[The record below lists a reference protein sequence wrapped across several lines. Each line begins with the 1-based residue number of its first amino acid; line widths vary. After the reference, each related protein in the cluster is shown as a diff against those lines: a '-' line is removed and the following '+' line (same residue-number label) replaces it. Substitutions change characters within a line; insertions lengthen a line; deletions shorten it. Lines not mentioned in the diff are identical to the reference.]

1 MKNVVLIDLEKNPL
15 QAKTLRAYIEHDQ
28 LVYLFNLT
36 GQFDYALE
44 DMTELAGWVTSGMV
58 MMLDVPPISKKELA
72 YAMLAGQLLALTE
85 EHIEI
90 ELISTMREIHL
101 LIEILQNSG

>member
-36 GQFDYALE
+36 GQFDYTLE

-72 YAMLAGQLLALTE
+72 YVGIGIVLFVTGAILLA
-85 EHIEI
+85 IVK
-90 ELISTMREIHL
+90 SK
-101 LIEILQNSG
+101 G

>member
-36 GQFDYALE
+36 
-44 DMTELAGWVTSGMV
+44 VN
-58 MMLDVPPISKKELA
+58 
-72 YAMLAGQLLALTE
+72 LT
-85 EHIEI
+85 
-90 ELISTMREIHL
+90 
-101 LIEILQNSG
+101 ILWKI